1 MNQGDYRK
9 VGTLSKAHGIR
20 GAFVLYLES
29 DFPDWLCR
37 RKRLFAEINGVM
49 TAWTVRNCKPS
60 AGALVVQVAELE
72 DRNQVEA
79 LRGTGLFVTE
89 AEAREAA
96 QAEPDYYY
104 NSDLIGLDVISAG
117 TVVGAIRDVVEMPAQ
132 NLLEVTAPSGHV
144 FHIPFVAQL
153 VKHVDLEARTVEVNL
168 PEGLIDL
175 NQAETAN

>member
-1 MNQGDYRK
+1 MNQGDYRR

-29 DFPDWLCR
+29 DFPEWLCH
-37 RKRLFAEINGVM
+37 RKRLFAEVNGVM
-49 TAWTVRNCKPS
+49 TPWTVRSCKPS
-60 AGALVVQVAELE
+60 GGGLVAQVIELE

-79 LRGTGLFVTE
+79 LRGTGIFVTE

-96 QAEPDYYY
+96 QAEPDYFY

-117 TVVGAIRDVVEMPAQ
+117 TVVGVIRDVVEMPAQ
-132 NLLEVTAPSGHV
+132 NLLEVATPSGHV
-144 FHIPFVAQL
+144 FHIPFVAQM
-153 VKHVDLEARTVEVNL
+153 VQNVDLEARTVEVNL